1 MILPSSSQI
10 GWQTPWPICTF
21 AGSCIEAFRN
31 SMASKTLRL
40 SFIETEHPLGPIL
53 IASDNEMLVALD
65 FDSPEGR
72 LRNILQPR
80 YGRDLAFTEDICPAH
95 IAVPI
100 RAYLDGR
107 LDALDQMPID
117 PGGTAFQ
124 RQVWAALR
132 TIPAGTTLSYG
143 AMAAHLGRPD
153 APRAVGSANALN
165 PISIVVPCHRLVGS
179 NGALT
184 GYGGGIQRKQWLLD
198 HERGSG

>member
-80 YGRDLAFTEDICPAH
+80 YGRDIVFAEGVCPAH

-107 LDALDQMPID
+107 LDALDQIPID

-124 RQVWAALR
+124 RQVWTALR
-132 TIPAGTTLSYG
+132 AIPAGTTLNLRRHG
-143 AMAAHLGRPD
+143 GTHRQARRTARRRLGKCPQSD
-153 APRAVGSANALN
+153 Q
-165 PISIVVPCHRLVGS
+165 IVVPCHRLVGS